1 MKSIEQELK
10 DKTIKQ
16 QDEIKREI
24 IELRKNNKG
33 PKQYHYRCNK

>member
-10 DKTIKQ
+10 DKIKQ
-16 QDEIKREI
+16 QNEMKREI
-24 IELRKNNKG
+24 TELRENNKG